1 MRRKTTLASVAIAG
15 VATLALG
22 LPALAQ
28 SDAPDATPESS
39 SSAKPDF
46 EERKAEHRAELAE
59 RLAEELGLDTDEV
72 AEALE
77 TVMTELREEHQA
89 ERLAALEE
97 RLAEAVEAGR
107 LTQEQADAILEA
119 AKSGDLQ
126 PPRRGMRGGM
136 HGGGPG
142 MEDAPEAGS
151 DSESGFAPDGV

>member
-15 VATLALG
+15 VATLGLG
-22 LPALAQ
+22 IPALAQ
-28 SDAPDATPESS
+28 SGAPDLTPESS
-39 SSAKPDF
+39 TSAKPDF

-59 RLAEELGLDTDEV
+59 RLAEELGLDADEV

-97 RLAEAVEAGR
+97 RLTEAVEAGR
-107 LTQEQADAILEA
+107 LTQAQADAILEA
-119 AKSGDLQ
+119 AKSGDLH
-126 PPRRGMRGGM
+126 PRLHRLHRGL

-142 MEDAPEAGS
+142 MGGAPDAGAE
-151 DSESGFAPDGV
+151 SESGFAPDGI